1 MIFFYVFDSSIGQ
14 RSSLRL
20 FIHFFCI
27 IIHLLFINAVIGDFT
42 LCSSRLVEQIECFF
56 SRSILADIINQ
67 NPIYDNELR
76 IYHHF
81 RILIANSNST
91 RATMDQKSLILSIIA
106 ISLTIVLF
114 SSTTDACSCLPSH
127 PQTSYCNS
135 EYGNATLR

>member
-1 MIFFYVFDSSIGQ
+1 MSSTARLDNARLCDYLYIFSA
-14 RSSLRL
+14 LL
-20 FIHFFCI
+20 FIYF
-27 IIHLLFINAVIGDFT
+27 FINAVIDDFT

-67 NPIYDNELR
+67 NQIYDNELR
-76 IYHHF
+76 IYHRF
-81 RILIANSNST
+81 RILIAKSNST

-114 SSTTDACSCLPSH
+114 SSTTDACSCHPSH